1 MRMLIHMRIERSISR
16 ISTLKSRRKQIRLKL
31 VSVLDV
37 AENLFFAMANTVT
50 FTVVRIFLNAATPVR
65 YDLSVKVSLGFAY
78 ICIFLSEN
86 DAMLKM
92 RGILVNKF

>member
-1 MRMLIHMRIERSISR
+1 MVNSVIFMDVR
-16 ISTLKSRRKQIRLKL
+16 ISQ
-31 VSVLDV
+31 
-37 AENLFFAMANTVT
+37 
-50 FTVVRIFLNAATPVR
+50 NAATPVR